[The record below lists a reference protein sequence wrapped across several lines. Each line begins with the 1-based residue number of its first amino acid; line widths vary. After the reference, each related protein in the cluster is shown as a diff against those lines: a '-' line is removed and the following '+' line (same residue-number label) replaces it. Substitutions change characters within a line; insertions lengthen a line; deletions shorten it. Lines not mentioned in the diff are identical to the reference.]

1 MTSGR
6 PRRRSVDTVAGGG
19 RPRSSHRTPSA
30 GGEPVTVS
38 AYEVRVSGPVEPET
52 LLDLGVVARG
62 HEGAQ
67 TVLYGQ
73 IKDESAL
80 FGLLTRLRDLGL
92 EVMEVRRSPSIDWI
106 DTESAELTDTG
117 E

>member
-1 MTSGR
+1 M
-6 PRRRSVDTVAGGG
+6 
-19 RPRSSHRTPSA
+19 
-30 GGEPVTVS
+30 TVS

-62 HEGAQ
+62 HEGSQ

-80 FGLLTRLRDLGL
+80 YGLLTRLRDLGL

-106 DTESAELTDTG
+106 DPGAENAASGGDEPTETD

>member
-1 MTSGR
+1 M
-6 PRRRSVDTVAGGG
+6 
-19 RPRSSHRTPSA
+19 
-30 GGEPVTVS
+30 TVS

-62 HEGAQ
+62 HEGSQ
-67 TVLYGQ
+67 TVLYGE

-92 EVMEVRRSPSIDWI
+92 EVMEVRRSPSLDWI
-106 DTESAELTDTG
+106 DAASEDNKNVDTD